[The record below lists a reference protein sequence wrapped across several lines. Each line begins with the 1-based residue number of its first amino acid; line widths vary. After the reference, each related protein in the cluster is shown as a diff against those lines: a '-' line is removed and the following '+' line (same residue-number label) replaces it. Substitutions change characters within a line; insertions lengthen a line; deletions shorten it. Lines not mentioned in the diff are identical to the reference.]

1 VKFRQLE
8 YFCAVAEEKSISA
21 AARELH
27 VAQPPISRQIA
38 QLEEELGV
46 QLFLRGSKGMV
57 LTDAGQNLYQQAQQ
71 IFQDLR
77 RVEDSV
83 RSVGTG
89 MSGRIKLGVI
99 YSAMSYALH
108 YINEYH
114 SRYPQVELFIRV
126 GSPQELIEA
135 LNRGE
140 LHALF
145 LRTAARE
152 PSGLQERILG
162 EDALELIMRED
173 MDPAPELSE
182 VPIERLE
189 GVPMCLLRSDDLW
202 SYNDFLVQECQRSG
216 FTPNV
221 TCHCYDT
228 PMAMQMVLS
237 GFGISFLP
245 RSILSTHPG
254 APAIT
259 SSCTALSRR
268 SDPHERTSTTSVSVL
283 GTIRS
288 SPKRSTR
295 TIPDVVCGTKASRTV
310 STKKREA
317 DESR

>member
-1 VKFRQLE
+1 MKFRQLE

-99 YSAMSYALH
+99 YSAMPYALP
-108 YINEYH
+108 YINRYH
-114 SRYPQVELFIRV
+114 SKYPQVELFIRV

-145 LRTAARE
+145 CARRRANRAACRSAFLARTH
-152 PSGLQERILG
+152 S
-162 EDALELIMRED
+162 
-173 MDPAPELSE
+173 S
-182 VPIERLE
+182 
-189 GVPMCLLRSDDLW
+189 
-202 SYNDFLVQECQRSG
+202 
-216 FTPNV
+216 
-221 TCHCYDT
+221 
-228 PMAMQMVLS
+228 
-237 GFGISFLP
+237 
-245 RSILSTHPG
+245 
-254 APAIT
+254 
-259 SSCTALSRR
+259 SSCARTWILRR
-268 SDPHERTSTTSVSVL
+268 SFPRCRSSGSRVCRCAFCARTTS
-283 GTIRS
+283 GATTTFWCRS
-288 SPKRSTR
+288 
-295 TIPDVVCGTKASRTV
+295 ASAVALR
-310 STKKREA
+310 RM
-317 DESR
+317 

>member
-1 VKFRQLE
+1 M
-8 YFCAVAEEKSISA
+8 
-21 AARELH
+21 
-27 VAQPPISRQIA
+27 
-38 QLEEELGV
+38 
-46 QLFLRGSKGMV
+46 QLFLRGSKGMS
-57 LTDAGQNLYQQAQQ
+57 LTDAGQSLYQQTQQ
-71 IFQDLR
+71 IFQDIR

-126 GSPQELIEA
+126 GSPQELIES

-162 EDALELIMRED
+162 EDKLELIMRED
-173 MDPAPELSE
+173 LDPAPELSE

-245 RSILSTHPG
+245 KSILSTHPG
-254 APAIT
+254 APLKAKPVRG
-259 SSCTALSRR
+259 L
-268 SDPHERTSTTSVSVL
+268 P
-283 GTIRS
+283 IRS
-288 SPKRSTR
+288 YAVLAWNSAVLSAPCVQRFVEEKMT
-295 TIPDVVCGTKASRTV
+295 
-310 STKKREA
+310 
-317 DESR
+317 

>member
-1 VKFRQLE
+1 MKLRQLE

-46 QLFLRGSKGMV
+46 RLFLRGSKGMS
-57 LTDAGQNLYQQAQQ
+57 LTDAGQSLYQQTQQ
-71 IFQDLR
+71 IFQDIR

-126 GSPQELIEA
+126 GSPQELIES

-162 EDALELIMRED
+162 EDKLELIMRED
-173 MDPAPELSE
+173 LDPAPELSE
-182 VPIERLE
+182 VPIERLRGCADVPSAFGRPVE
-189 GVPMCLLRSDDLW
+189 LQRLFGAGVPAQRLYAECDLPLLRYAHGDADGALGLWHQLSAKVHPEHASGRTLKGKARARSADPLICRFGMEQRGAQRPVCATLCRGEDDLKK
-202 SYNDFLVQECQRSG
+202 
-216 FTPNV
+216 
-221 TCHCYDT
+221 
-228 PMAMQMVLS
+228 LS
-237 GFGISFLP
+237 
-245 RSILSTHPG
+245 
-254 APAIT
+254 
-259 SSCTALSRR
+259 
-268 SDPHERTSTTSVSVL
+268 PH
-283 GTIRS
+283 
-288 SPKRSTR
+288 
-295 TIPDVVCGTKASRTV
+295 
-310 STKKREA
+310 
-317 DESR
+317 

>member
-1 VKFRQLE
+1 MKLRQLE
-8 YFCAVAEEKSISA
+8 YFCAVAEAKSISA

-46 QLFLRGSKGMV
+46 QLFLRGSKGMA
-57 LTDAGQNLYQQAQQ
+57 LTDAGQSLYQQTQQ

-99 YSAMSYALH
+99 YSAMPYALH

-114 SRYPQVELFIRV
+114 SSYPQVELFIRV

-173 MDPAPELSE
+173 MDPAPELPE

-237 GFGISFLP
+237 GFGLSFLP
-245 RSILSTHPG
+245 KSILSTHPG
-254 APAIT
+254 AP
-259 SSCTALSRR
+259 LR
-268 SDPHERTSTTSVSVL
+268 SKPVRGL
-283 GTIRS
+283 PIRS
-288 SPKRSTR
+288 YAILAWNSA
-295 TIPDVVCGTKASRTV
+295 VVSAPCVQRFVEQSIT
-310 STKKREA
+310 
-317 DESR
+317 

>member
-1 VKFRQLE
+1 MKIRQLE
-8 YFCAVAEEKSISA
+8 YFSA

-46 QLFLRGSKGMV
+46 QLFLRGSKGMS
-57 LTDAGQNLYQQAQQ
+57 LTDAGQSLYQQTQQ
-71 IFQDLR
+71 IFQDIR

-126 GSPQELIEA
+126 GSPQELIES

-162 EDALELIMRED
+162 EDKLELIMRED
-173 MDPAPELSE
+173 LDPAPELNE
-182 VPIERLE
+182 VPIERLADVPSALGRPVE
-189 GVPMCLLRSDDLW
+189 LQLLFGAGVPAQRLYAECDLPLLRYAHGDADGALGLWHQFSAKVHPQHASGRTFKGKACARSADPLVCRFGMEQRGAQRPVCAALRRGEDDLKK
-202 SYNDFLVQECQRSG
+202 
-216 FTPNV
+216 
-221 TCHCYDT
+221 
-228 PMAMQMVLS
+228 
-237 GFGISFLP
+237 
-245 RSILSTHPG
+245 
-254 APAIT
+254 
-259 SSCTALSRR
+259 LSRR
-268 SDPHERTSTTSVSVL
+268 
-283 GTIRS
+283 
-288 SPKRSTR
+288 
-295 TIPDVVCGTKASRTV
+295 
-310 STKKREA
+310 
-317 DESR
+317 

>member
-1 VKFRQLE
+1 MKLRQLE
-8 YFCAVAEEKSISA
+8 YFCAVAEARSISA

-46 QLFLRGSKGMV
+46 QLFVRGSKGMA
-57 LTDAGQNLYQQAQQ
+57 LTDAGQSLYRQTQQ
-71 IFQDLR
+71 IFQDLH

-83 RSVGTG
+83 RSVGAG
-89 MSGRIKLGVI
+89 MSGRIRLGVI
-99 YSAMSYALH
+99 YSAVPYALR
-108 YINEYH
+108 YVERYH
-114 SRYPQVELFIRV
+114 RAYPQVELYIRL

-135 LNRGE
+135 LNHGD

-162 EDALELIMRED
+162 EDALELIMRRD
-173 MDPAPELSE
+173 MDPAPELPA
-182 VPIERLE
+182 VPIERLKN
-189 GVPMCLLRSDDLW
+189 VPMCLLRSDDLW

-245 RSILSTHPG
+245 KSILSTHPG
-254 APAIT
+254 APLKAKPVRG
-259 SSCTALSRR
+259 L
-268 SDPHERTSTTSVSVL
+268 P
-283 GTIRS
+283 IRS
-288 SPKRSTR
+288 YAVLAWNSAVLSAPCVQRFVEEKMT
-295 TIPDVVCGTKASRTV
+295 
-310 STKKREA
+310 
-317 DESR
+317 

>member
-1 VKFRQLE
+1 MKFRQLE

-99 YSAMSYALH
+99 YSAMPYALP
-108 YINEYH
+108 YINKYH
-114 SRYPQVELFIRV
+114 SKYPQVELFIRV

-140 LHALF
+140 LHVLF

-202 SYNDFLVQECQRSG
+202 SYNDFLEIGR
-216 FTPNV
+216 
-221 TCHCYDT
+221 
-228 PMAMQMVLS
+228 A
-237 GFGISFLP
+237 
-245 RSILSTHPG
+245 
-254 APAIT
+254 
-259 SSCTALSRR
+259 SCR
-268 SDPHERTSTTSVSVL
+268 ERV
-283 GTIRS
+283 
-288 SPKRSTR
+288 
-295 TIPDVVCGTKASRTV
+295 
-310 STKKREA
+310 
-317 DESR
+317 

>member
-1 VKFRQLE
+1 MKLRQLE
-8 YFCAVAEEKSISA
+8 YFCAVAEAESISA

-46 QLFLRGSKGMV
+46 QLFLRGSKGMA
-57 LTDAGQNLYQQAQQ
+57 LTDAGQSLYRQTQQ
-71 IFQDLR
+71 IFQDIR

-83 RSVGTG
+83 RSVGMG
-89 MSGRIKLGVI
+89 MSGRIKLGAI
-99 YSAMSYALH
+99 YSAMPYALH
-108 YINEYH
+108 YIDEYH
-114 SRYPQVELFIRV
+114 KTYPQVELLIRL
-126 GSPQELIEA
+126 GSPQELLEL

-152 PSGLQERILG
+152 PCDLQERILG

-173 MDPAPELSE
+173 MDPAPELPE

-237 GFGISFLP
+237 GFGLSFLP
-245 RSILSTHPG
+245 KSILSTHPG
-254 APAIT
+254 APLK
-259 SSCTALSRR
+259 SKPVRGL
-268 SDPHERTSTTSVSVL
+268 P
-283 GTIRS
+283 IRS
-288 SPKRSTR
+288 YAVLAWSSAAGSAPCVQRFVEQSIT
-295 TIPDVVCGTKASRTV
+295 
-310 STKKREA
+310 
-317 DESR
+317 

>member
-1 VKFRQLE
+1 MKIRQLE

-46 QLFLRGSKGMV
+46 QLFLRGSKGMS
-57 LTDAGQNLYQQAQQ
+57 LTDAGQSLYQQTQQ
-71 IFQDLR
+71 IFQDIR

-126 GSPQELIEA
+126 GSPQELIES

-162 EDALELIMRED
+162 EDKLELIMRED
-173 MDPAPELSE
+173 LDPAPELNE

-189 GVPMCLLRSDDLW
+189 GVPMCL
-202 SYNDFLVQECQRSG
+202 RSG

-228 PMAMQMVLS
+228 PMAMQVVLS

-245 RSILSTHPG
+245 KSILSTHPG
-254 APAIT
+254 APLKAKPVRG
-259 SSCTALSRR
+259 L
-268 SDPHERTSTTSVSVL
+268 P
-283 GTIRS
+283 IRS
-288 SPKRSTR
+288 YAVLAWNSAVLSAPCVQRFVEEKMT
-295 TIPDVVCGTKASRTV
+295 
-310 STKKREA
+310 
-317 DESR
+317 

>member
-1 VKFRQLE
+1 MKIRQLE

-46 QLFLRGSKGMV
+46 QLFLRGSKGMS
-57 LTDAGQNLYQQAQQ
+57 LTDAGQSLYQQTQQ
-71 IFQDLR
+71 IFQDIR

-126 GSPQELIEA
+126 GSPQELIES

-162 EDALELIMRED
+162 EDKLELIMRED
-173 MDPAPELSE
+173 LDPAPELNE

-202 SYNDFLVQECQRSG
+202 SYNDFGAGVPAQRLYAECDLPLLRYAHGDADGALGLWHQLSAKVHPQHASGRTFKGKACARSADPLVCRFGMEQR
-216 FTPNV
+216 
-221 TCHCYDT
+221 
-228 PMAMQMVLS
+228 
-237 GFGISFLP
+237 
-245 RSILSTHPG
+245 G
-254 APAIT
+254 AQRPVCAAL
-259 SSCTALSRR
+259 CRGEDDLKKLSRR
-268 SDPHERTSTTSVSVL
+268 
-283 GTIRS
+283 
-288 SPKRSTR
+288 
-295 TIPDVVCGTKASRTV
+295 
-310 STKKREA
+310 
-317 DESR
+317 